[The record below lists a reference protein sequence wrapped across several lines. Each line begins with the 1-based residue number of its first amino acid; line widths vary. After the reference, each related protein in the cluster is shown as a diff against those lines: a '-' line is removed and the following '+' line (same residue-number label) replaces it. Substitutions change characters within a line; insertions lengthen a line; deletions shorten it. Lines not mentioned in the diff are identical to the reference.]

1 MKLVAAP
8 LAESVAAVKPGV
20 VQRKC
25 ACHGACDSCR
35 DEKEKERAPGTVQRR
50 ASAAGG
56 GAASH
61 LSSAVAQRIQ
71 ATARQGGDLLPAATR
86 SAFEPRFGGHDFSGT
101 RVHTGAAAD
110 RLARDLGA
118 EAFTVGNHV
127 FFAANRYEP
136 ASPAGHKLLAHELT
150 HVVQQGRGGGAA
162 PQTKLELGAPDGAAE
177 READRVA
184 EAVAAGATA
193 GPITAFGAGMVRRA
207 AAAGDPPA
215 GPTTN
220 CNDAACETRDE
231 RNPCRCPLPG
241 GGERVVVPR
250 TVPLPLSRDKA
261 SDSSDMASLLARYR
275 NYASS
280 RALRTTHALE
290 RYDTEVA
297 WRYWAA
303 VRGPAG
309 ADIKSE
315 RGPNALLRRACSPD
329 HIIERQVGGADH
341 GDNLRLLER
350 KRNSDAGTYLN
361 TRLREIYRRFAVE
374 PYSQNS
380 FLEFT
385 TVRDEGGALKPDDVC
400 LAAEKGL
407 PQVGAAPGQPSLAF
421 IVGGNPVRVT
431 YSPSGDVPTAHRYPV
446 AGLELKSVA
455 PGSTPPALTANLSPK
470 VKRLPLKGQTYPDF
484 QLMVDAEHVLRL
496 APSAP
501 TDVRLVFPFL
511 SEAAIVPRFENGQ
524 WVAIGD
530 FTPTLP
536 LLRFAQVHLEIRN
549 EELQGGLTVPPDR
562 LRQALPIPGLTLDPV
577 NLVIGISNGQFSA
590 TGGFGFRYGTIASG
604 QVAAAFSGGR
614 FAADG
619 TIDFNI
625 PGLDQAR
632 GEAHVRDGRYS
643 ARVTLGKEKI
653 RLPGVKS
660 ARVVVDV
667 ADGVLAGTG
676 TIVLGIPGLDDASL
690 AFTANSQG
698 QYVLSGTASGR
709 IPGLRDPR
717 ITITYANGA
726 LSGLGH
732 AGFAIPGLEG
742 GAIDLRYAAGQ
753 FSGSASIDYRRGRLS
768 GRVTL
773 NLSPAHK
780 LSGGGQLQYEI
791 APGLAAIVGLEVPET
806 GRPRVSG
813 ELRLP
818 DPIVIFPERSF
829 NKRLFGVS
837 IDIPIFGISF
847 GRSSIGIIANIAAG
861 IDARAG
867 IGPGQIRRP
876 RIIAA
881 FDPNDE
887 RGAASFQASAELY
900 VPASAEIVVFLSGG
914 IGVSL
919 LIVKALGG
927 IQANASAG
935 LMGALVVPIELKYL
949 AGKFTVDGSAELF
962 AQPRLRFQLDAFV
975 KVQADLLITTIDV
988 YTKNWKLAAFEWGT
1002 DFRIGVRFP
1011 VHYVFGEPFAL
1022 SLSQL
1027 EFIAPQID
1035 TRKLMRDLLPK

>member
-1 MKLVAAP
+1 MKLAAAP
-8 LAESVAAVKPGV
+8 LAESVTAVKPGV

-25 ACHGACDSCR
+25 ACHGTCDSCR
-35 DEKEKERAPGTVQRR
+35 EEKEKERVPGTVQRR
-50 ASAAGG
+50 ASPAGG
-56 GAASH
+56 GAASQ
-61 LSSAVAQRIQ
+61 LSSAVAHRIQ
-71 ATARQGGDLLPAATR
+71 ATARQGGDTLPAGTR

-101 RVHTGAAAD
+101 KVHTGAAAD

-118 EAFTVGNHV
+118 EAFTVGNHM

-150 HVVQQGRGGGAA
+150 HVVQQARGGGAA
-162 PQTKLELGAPDGAAE
+162 PQTKLELGAPDSAAE

-184 EAVAAGATA
+184 EAVAAGAAA
-193 GPITAFGAGMVRRA
+193 GPITAFGAETVRRVA
-207 AAAGDPPA
+207 SVPCLT
-215 GPTTN
+215 PTDTESV
-220 CNDAACETRDE
+220 CDDRTTL
-231 RNPCRCPLPG
+231 PCCSPLRG
-241 GGERVVVPR
+241 GGRRVVLP
-250 TVPLPLSRDKA
+250 TNVPLKLSRDKA
-261 SDSSDMASLLARYR
+261 RDAPDLNALLTRYK
-275 NYASS
+275 NAAGAKALSS
-280 RALRTTHALE
+280 RHAG
-290 RYDTEVA
+290 RSTNTEGL
-297 WRYWAA
+297 WGLWAA
-303 VRGPAG
+303 VRGPA
-309 ADIKSE
+309 ATEIMNQ
-315 RGPNALLRRACSPD
+315 RGPHAALRRACSPD
-329 HIIERQVGGADH
+329 HIIELQVGGADN
-341 GDNLRLLER
+341 GNNLRLLER
-350 KRNSDAGTYLN
+350 TRNERAGRELNQQLRTLN
-361 TRLREIYRRFAVE
+361 TT
-374 PYSQNS
+374 
-380 FLEFT
+380 FLGAAYPENAFVEFT
-385 TVRDEGGALKPDDVC
+385 EVVVEGGALKEDDVC
-400 LAAEKGL
+400 LVGEQTI
-407 PQVGAAPGQPSLAF
+407 PQGAAAPGETPLQF
-421 IVGGNPVRVT
+421 TVGGNPVRIT
-431 YSPSGDVPTAHRYPV
+431 YGASGEISRTHRYAVP
-446 AGLELKSVA
+446 GLELQSVA
-455 PGSTPPALTANLSPK
+455 SGATPPTLVANVSDRIRRMPF
-470 VKRLPLKGQTYPDF
+470 LKGHTYPDF
-484 QLMVDAEHVLRL
+484 QLVVIDGVLHL
-496 APSAP
+496 APTAP
-501 TDVRLVFPFL
+501 PDVRLVFPFL

-549 EELQGGLTVPPDR
+549 QQLQGGLAVPPDR
-562 LRQALPIPGLTLDPV
+562 LRQALPIPGLTLDLV
-577 NLVIGISNGQFSA
+577 NLVIGIANDQFSA
-590 TGGFGFRYGTIASG
+590 TGGFGFRYGTLASG
-604 QVAAAFSGGR
+604 QVAAAFTGGR
-614 FAADG
+614 FTADG
-619 TIDFNI
+619 TIDFNV

-632 GEAHVRDGRYS
+632 GEAHVRDGRFS
-643 ARVTLGKEKI
+643 ARVTLGKDKI
-653 RLPGVKS
+653 RFPGVKS

-667 ADGVLAGTG
+667 ADGLLAGTG
-676 TIVLGIPGLDDASL
+676 TVVLGIPGLDDASL

-698 QYVLSGTASGR
+698 QYALSGTASGR

-717 ITITYANGA
+717 ITITYADGA
-726 LSGLGH
+726 LSGVGH

-753 FSGSASIDYRRGRLS
+753 FSGTASIDYRRGRLS

-791 APGLAAIVGLEVPET
+791 APGLVAIVGLEVPET

-829 NKRLFGVS
+829 NKRLFGIS

-935 LMGALVVPIELKYL
+935 LMGALVVPIELKYQ

-988 YTKNWKLAAFEWGT
+988 YTKNWKLAAFEWGS

-1011 VHYVFGEPFAL
+1011 VHYVFGEPFSL